1 MSTTRKVA
9 VPRGSRLFWLAETQP
24 HLQENTLA
32 VIMRLISE
40 TLDQKPSPIRP
51 QAGFTLRSVHNCPIA

>member
-40 TLDQKPSPIRP
+40 TLDQKPLRLFARRPDSP
-51 QAGFTLRSVHNCPIA
+51 